1 MLFCQGA
8 VNFSLPLEARGK
20 YLNCLDFLCNKAS
33 LYGRPFEHIH
43 IPNTRRADDEPRF
56 ARHWLDLFAQMAD
69 MSLHQIFVPGL
80 TKSPDVRHNLVKRA
94 DIVRIDG
101 E

>member
-1 MLFCQGA
+1 
-8 VNFSLPLEARGK
+8 
-20 YLNCLDFLCNKAS
+20 
-33 LYGRPFEHIH
+33 
-43 IPNTRRADDEPRF
+43 
-56 ARHWLDLFAQMAD
+56 MAD